1 MTVNLGNKPGGSSA
15 DSFKGRFQFGKLLAA
30 APTGDIAE
38 RIVRRIKPVM
48 LADGIGDTFRLYFTG
63 APVGAGLLLFGVYVV
78 VQPCMGNFMDCRF
91 QGLQF
96 AHALA
101 YGNALFLIIGIA
113 FCIAPDWLKGNRKRG
128 RFFKGGEKVPILFNV
143 AGEFINTDCR

>member
-63 APVGAGLLLFGVYVV
+63 APVGAGL
-78 VQPCMGNFMDCRF
+78 PCSVFMWSCSRAWVISWIAVFRVCNSLMPSRMAMRF
-91 QGLQF
+91 SS
-96 AHALA
+96 
-101 YGNALFLIIGIA
+101 
-113 FCIAPDWLKGNRKRG
+113 
-128 RFFKGGEKVPILFNV
+128 
-143 AGEFINTDCR
+143 